1 MISFSVGQKMNS
13 KPALNGNGNGNGWRG
28 YVITMLTATVAFLS
42 GGYTENLHNE
52 SVVAE
57 IATKLDEH
65 KTTGHPWMI
74 ERVAAMQ
81 RQLDEHVRGVRE
93 IKVVLDRIEGKLGP

>member
-1 MISFSVGQKMNS
+1 MNS
-13 KPALNGNGNGNGWRG
+13 KPATNGNGWRS
-28 YVITMLTATVAFLS
+28 YVITMLTGTVAILS
-42 GGYTENLHNE
+42 GGYAENLHNE

-57 IATKLDEH
+57 IADKLDEH
-65 KTTGHPWMI
+65 KTVGHPWMI

-93 IKVVLDRIEGKLGP
+93 IKTVLDRIEKKLGN